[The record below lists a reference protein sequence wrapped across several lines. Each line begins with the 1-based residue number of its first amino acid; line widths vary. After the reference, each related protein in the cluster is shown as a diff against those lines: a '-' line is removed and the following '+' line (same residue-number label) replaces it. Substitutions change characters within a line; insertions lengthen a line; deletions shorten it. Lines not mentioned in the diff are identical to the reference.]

1 MTSVPRD
8 LVKREKL
15 KNGLVATRD
24 YLAKP
29 GHWTNDPRNI
39 GGKTKCLM
47 MALDAKMRRN
57 FVADDDMEALY
68 RVAVNLIREEL
79 TLFDPSFP
87 DTPYGQIYPYP
98 VIDWNDNPKRKKKE
112 VIGLLD
118 RVIEKVS
125 A

>member
-1 MTSVPRD
+1 M
-8 LVKREKL
+8 
-15 KNGLVATRD
+15 
-24 YLAKP
+24 
-29 GHWTNDPRNI
+29 
-39 GGKTKCLM
+39 CLM
-47 MALDAKMRRN
+47 MALHAKMRRN

-68 RVAVNLIREEL
+68 LVAVNLIREEL
-79 TLFDPSFP
+79 ALFS
-87 DTPYGQIYPYP
+87 TRLYP